1 MQSVKQGLTGEPVGS
16 KYSKADLPAFIS
28 ENIRR
33 QILTGSLKGGDK
45 IPTEREICEYHQV
58 SRVVV
63 REAISRLRHEGL
75 LLSQQGK
82 GVFVVAPEDSKFL
95 SITDQSID
103 KVDDFRKLYEVRKIL
118 ESGTAA
124 LAANYR
130 NQTDIE
136 MLESSI
142 EDMANPNINNE
153 SYVEADMAFHRAI
166 ARASSNI
173 FLAHFISFVDS
184 KLKESISIALAKL
197 NFRDTVEISAA
208 EHKKIL
214 LCIKGRDANG
224 AQLAMLEHLEKSSS
238 RLGI

>member
-1 MQSVKQGLTGEPVGS
+1 MKQGLTGDPIGS
-16 KYSKADLPAFIS
+16 KYLKVDLPEFIS
-28 ENIRR
+28 ENIRK
-33 QILTGSLKGGDK
+33 QILAGSLKGGDK

-63 REAISRLRHEGL
+63 REAIARLRHEGL

-95 SITDQSID
+95 GITDQSID

-130 NQTDIE
+130 NQTHIE
-136 MLESSI
+136 ELDSSI
-142 EDMANPNINNE
+142 DDMAKSNIDNE
-153 SYVEADMAFHRAI
+153 TYVEADMAFHRAI
-166 ARASSNI
+166 ARASSNN
-173 FLAHFISFVDS
+173 FLVQFISFVDS
-184 KLKESISIALAKL
+184 KLKESISVALAKL
-197 NFRDTVEISAA
+197 NFRHTVKISAA
-208 EHKKIL
+208 EHKKIA
-214 LCIKGRDANG
+214 LCIKGRDAKG
-224 AQLAMLEHLEKSSS
+224 AQIAMLEHLEKSAS